1 MYVVCGDATG
11 HGLNAGMM
19 VSITKAGLYGSN
31 FDTPSNTTTR
41 LNRTIKA
48 IDLGTTR
55 MSLNMAKFHNGS
67 FDFTSA
73 GMPPAYLFRDKS
85 GTVDEILVP
94 GLPLGSMKKADF
106 DLHSFDLSSKDVLVL
121 ISDGL
126 PECVNHDG
134 EMLDYEAVKNCIE
147 NNGKKSAQGIIDSL
161 IKLGEDWMSGLMND
175 DDITLV
181 VIKKK

>member
-1 MYVVCGDATG
+1 
-11 HGLNAGMM
+11 
-19 VSITKAGLYGSN
+19 
-31 FDTPSNTTTR
+31 
-41 LNRTIKA
+41 
-48 IDLGTTR
+48 
-55 MSLNMAKFHNGS
+55 MSLNMTKFNNGS

-73 GMPPAYLFRDKS
+73 GMPPAYLYQDKT
-85 GTVDEILVP
+85 GTVNEILVP

-106 DLHSFDLSSKDVLVL
+106 DLHSFPLESNDALVL

-134 EMLDYEAVKNCIE
+134 EMLDYDAVKECIE
-147 NNGKKSAQGIIDSL
+147 SNGNKSAEGIIDSL
-161 IKLGEDWMSGLMND
+161 IDLGDEWMAGLMND

>member
-1 MYVVCGDATG
+1 MP
-11 HGLNAGMM
+11 
-19 VSITKAGLYGSN
+19 AGLYGSN
-31 FDTPSNTTTR
+31 FDTPASTTTR

-73 GMPPAYLFRDKS
+73 GMPPAYLYKHS
-85 GTVDEILVP
+85 EKEVDEILVP

-106 DLHSFDLSSKDVLVL
+106 DLHSFNLESKDALVL

-126 PECVNHDG
+126 PECVNHEG
-134 EMLDYEAVKNCIE
+134 EMLDYEPVKECITE
-147 NNGKKSAQGIIDSL
+147 NGNKSAQGIIDSL
-161 IKLGEDWMSGLMND
+161 IDLGDEWMSGLMND